1 MTNFDMG
8 LDPVDV
14 KILKKLIF
22 CPQGSVTRMNTTYK
36 QIWTKR
42 AREQNMQ
49 KK

>member
-1 MTNFDMG
+1 MTNFDIG

-22 CPQGSVTRMNTTYK
+22 CPQGSMARMNTTCK
-36 QIWTKR
+36 QTWTKR

-49 KK
+49 EK